1 MEEEEESSSEEE
13 DAPGLSMM
21 DDDELLLLLLC
32 DDDVDIL
39 VLAVSV
45 GMTYVLRRTGA
56 VTNVAVMKQRL
67 SF

>member
-1 MEEEEESSSEEE
+1 
-13 DAPGLSMM
+13 MM

-56 VTNVAVMKQRL
+56 ATNAAVMKQRL